1 MAESVMVEPKKTI
14 LIADDEE
21 DLRMLVEITLED
33 ARYHIMTAVDGQAA
47 LEQIRRV
54 HPDLV
59 ILDWMMPG
67 LNGFE
72 IITQL
77 RQDQDTAG
85 IPVVLLTANDCPE
98 DKAQAQALGIV
109 AYLVK
114 PFSPLELLET
124 VRESMA

>member
-1 MAESVMVEPKKTI
+1 MAESRVGDPKKTI

-21 DLRMLVEITLED
+21 DVRLLVEMTLED
-33 ARYHIMTAVDGQAA
+33 SRYHILTAVDGQAA

-72 IITQL
+72 IMTQL

-85 IPVVLLTANDCPE
+85 IQVLLLTANDCQE
-98 DKAQAQALGIV
+98 DKAQAQALGVV
-109 AYLVK
+109 AYLEK
-114 PFSPLELLET
+114 PFSPLELLQK